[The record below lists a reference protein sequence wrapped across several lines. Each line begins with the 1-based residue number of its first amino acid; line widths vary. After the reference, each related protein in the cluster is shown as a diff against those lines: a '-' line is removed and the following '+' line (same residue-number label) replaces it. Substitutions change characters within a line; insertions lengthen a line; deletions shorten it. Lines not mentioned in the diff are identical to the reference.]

1 MFKVLR
7 NSAKKFLLTGAIAV
21 VISAAAA
28 SASANE
34 LIDLGYGLV
43 LSCGSSAG
51 NYIIDTGAGDYLHGG
66 FWQWIADSMCSQ

>member
-7 NSAKKFLLTGAIAV
+7 NSVRKFLLTGAIAV

-28 SASANE
+28 SAGANS
-34 LIDLGYGLV
+34 LTPIPNSSLV

-51 NYIIDTGAGDYLHGG
+51 NYIIDTATGDYLHGG
-66 FWQWIADSMCSQ
+66 VWQFIADMMC